1 MYRVADA
8 ILIHRD
14 PTEDTMSASAKR
26 PILVVDDEPDILHS
40 LKALLRREYEV
51 YTAGSGLEAMKVL
64 QEHVIHL
71 VMTDQRMPQMTGVDV
86 LKRVKCEHPEAIRL
100 IFTGYADIQAVV
112 DAVNKGNVFRYVA
125 KPWDPD
131 VLMTVLHEAG
141 EVYDRLSERERLLA
155 DLQAHEQRCMQFDDQ
170 MRSGQTGDVDP
181 ATAAKLATLFGE
193 GRKLLGRLGSAL
205 APPKA
210 AARQAASQ

>member
-1 MYRVADA
+1 MPA
-8 ILIHRD
+8 
-14 PTEDTMSASAKR
+14 PAKR

-51 YTAGSGLEAMKVL
+51 FTAGSGAQAMTVL
-64 QEHVIHL
+64 QENVIHL
-71 VMTDQRMPQMTGVDV
+71 VMTDQRMPHMTGVDV
-86 LKRVKCEHPEAIRL
+86 LKRVKSEHPEAIRL

-112 DAVNKGNVFRYVA
+112 DAVNQGNVFRYVA

-131 VLMTVLHEAG
+131 VLMAVLREAG
-141 EVYDRLSERERLLA
+141 EVYDRLTEREQLLA
-155 DLQAHEQRCMQFDDQ
+155 DLQAHEQRCMAFDDQ
-170 MRSGQTGDVDP
+170 LQSGQTVEVDP
-181 ATAAKLATLFGE
+181 AIAAKLASLFGE

>member
-1 MYRVADA
+1 M
-8 ILIHRD
+8 
-14 PTEDTMSASAKR
+14 PTPAKR

-51 YTAGSGLEAMKVL
+51 HTANSGIEAMKVL
-64 QEHVIHL
+64 QEHTIHL

-86 LKRVKCEHPEAIRL
+86 LKRVKSEHPDAIRL

-141 EVYDRLSERERLLA
+141 EVYDRLTEREQLLA
-155 DLQAHEQRCMQFDDQ
+155 DLAAHESKCVAFDDLL
-170 MRSGQTGDVDP
+170 RAGQTGEVDP
-181 ATAAKLATLFGE
+181 AVAAKLATLFGE